1 MTSDVSI
8 VLAIMVVYLFL
19 VLLLGIYSYRFSQ
32 KTIEDYHMAG
42 REFNTFVLF
51 CAVFGTNISAVA
63 LIGGPGK
70 AYHLGW
76 VLWAYFVTA
85 WGWLT
90 PILFYAIGNPAWKIS
105 KRFNLMTQSDLF
117 QKRFNNRWLTLLTTG
132 VLMFYTIPYIMV
144 GVIGG
149 GRTFAGLTHGV
160 ISYPA
165 GALIVTAIVCLYVT
179 LGGMRGTAWTNTL
192 QTVVFMIGGLIMFY
206 IIANAM
212 GGPAEATSK
221 VVEKYPELMN
231 RSKFPIPLFFSY
243 GIIVSLAVPMFPQV
257 YIRLLTGNKPSQL
270 RRMTIIYPLAAIFI
284 FFLIAYIG
292 MWGHIAFP
300 DLKGAASDKILPML
314 LAKFAPVWVTGI
326 LGAAIFAALM
336 SSLDAQLLT
345 LGTMFIKD
353 VLIGSR
359 TETENR
365 PSDIMWSRLLII
377 IFAAIAFVSALLKP
391 MGIIKIIEW
400 SFAGYASIIIPVIGT
415 LYWKRCTAHGCIA
428 AIVCSQIVL
437 LGIPLGF
444 VPKSIA
450 FGMLPGIPALIVGL
464 IALIGVSLATHPPE
478 TEAVEDFFGA
488 TGQRVPRIRVNA
500 DVA

>member
-1 MTSDVSI
+1 MTIDVFI
-8 VLAIMVVYLFL
+8 VLAIMVGYLIL
-19 VLLLGIYSYRFSQ
+19 VLLLGIYSFRFSQ
-32 KTIEDYHMAG
+32 RTLEDYHMAG
-42 REFNTFVLF
+42 REFKTFVLF

-90 PILFYAIGNPAWKIS
+90 PILFYTIGNPAWKIS
-105 KRFNLMTQSDLF
+105 KKFGLMTQSDLL
-117 QKRFNNRWLTLLTTG
+117 QKRFNNRWLTLLTTA

-149 GRTFAGLTHGV
+149 GRTFAGLTHGFIPYSV
-160 ISYPA
+160 
-165 GALIVTAIVCLYVT
+165 GALIVTVVVCLYVT
-179 LGGMRGTAWTNTL
+179 LGGMRGTAWTNAL
-192 QTVVFMIGGLIMFY
+192 QTVVFMVGGLIMFY
-206 IIANAM
+206 IVASAM
-212 GGPAEATSK
+212 GGPAEATGK
-221 VVEKYPELMN
+221 VVAKYPELMT

-243 GIIVSLAVPMFPQV
+243 GIIVSLSVPMFPQV

-270 RRMTIIYPLAAIFI
+270 RKMTMIYPLAAIFI

-292 MWGHIAFP
+292 MWGHISFP

-314 LAKFAPVWVTGI
+314 LAKYAPVWVTGI

-353 VLIGSR
+353 VLIGLR
-359 TETENR
+359 PQTENR
-365 PSDIMWSRLLII
+365 PKDIMWSRLLII
-377 IFAAIAFVSALLKP
+377 FFAAIAFMSALLKP

-400 SFAGYASIIIPVIGT
+400 SFAGYASIIIPIIGA
-415 LYWKRCTAHGCIA
+415 LYWKRCTARGCIA

-437 LGIPLGF
+437 LGIPLG
-444 VPKSIA
+444 VIPKSIA
-450 FGMLPGIPALIVGL
+450 FGMLPGIPALVIGL
-464 IALIGVSLATHPPE
+464 VALIGVSLVTQPPE
-478 TEAVEDFFGA
+478 IEEVNDFFSA
-488 TGQRVPRIRVNA
+488 TSKSVLNVYAN
-500 DVA
+500 